1 MELDELSEV
10 LESLKNEE
18 ELSLFFHLT
27 SRDNGNSINEN
38 GLYMEN
44 EILSSSTI
52 ELDNSFF
59 EDPEHYV
66 DYELGNPQTR
76 EKEIM
81 VFIECY
87 QGEENSLIKES
98 DDQYLIYP
106 ENIIGYLDLDS
117 KFFNIN
123 NNCELEIGYGKNI

>member
-18 ELSLFFHLT
+18 EIDLFFHLT
-27 SRDNGNSINEN
+27 SRENGNSINEN

-44 EILSSSTI
+44 EKLTSTTI
-52 ELDNSFF
+52 ELEDSFF
-59 EDPEHYV
+59 EDPDHYV

-81 VFIECY
+81 VFVECY
-87 QGEENSLIKES
+87 RGEENRLVKEE
-98 DDQYLIYP
+98 DGQYLIAP
-106 ENIIGYLDLDS
+106 ENIIGYLDLDT
-117 KFFNIN
+117 KYFNIN
-123 NNCELEIGYGKNI
+123 SNCELEIGYGKNL

>member
-1 MELDELSEV
+1 MELDELAET

-18 ELSLFFHLT
+18 ELNLFFHLT

-44 EILSSSTI
+44 KKLTSSTI
-52 ELDNSFF
+52 ELDDSFF
-59 EDPEHYV
+59 EDSNHYV

-81 VFIECY
+81 VFIECH
-87 QGEENSLIKES
+87 QGEEDRLVKES
-98 DDQYLIYP
+98 DGQYLIYP
-106 ENIIGYLDLDS
+106 ENIIGYLDLEGQKDR
-117 KFFNIN
+117 I
-123 NNCELEIGYGKNI
+123 EEIMNYIVGEALC